1 MFDFVFKK
9 ILEKMHDAVQETEIV
24 FKHSALLLSEKQV
37 SVFFTANIYHTIF
50 VLKKAY
56 FILTKIDIFE
66 SSCRFLCHLL
76 CKNAVRF
83 IVKSMFFISVCFGI
97 VNSREV

>member
-1 MFDFVFKK
+1 MFKQ
-9 ILEKMHDAVQETEIV
+9 L
-24 FKHSALLLSEKQV
+24 ALLLSEKQV
-37 SVFFTANIYHTIF
+37 NVFVFFFTANIYHTIF
-50 VLKKAY
+50 ALKKAY
-56 FILTKIDIFE
+56 FILTKTDIFE
-66 SSCRFLCHLL
+66 SSCRFLCRLL